1 MLQSTVADEELQRN
15 NWIAI
20 VNHNIIKAISQVES
34 TEREMSISI
43 MMVVMMTK
51 HGFVYKAFL

>member
-34 TEREMSISI
+34 TEREISISI